1 MSATPF
7 GVLAAVG
14 VDPNQLLRSAGFA
27 GLLAV
32 VFAESGILLGFFLP
46 GDSLLFTAGLLTAT
60 TNVLPPL
67 PILLVACSLAAIAG
81 DQVGYLIG
89 RRFGPGIF
97 DRPDSRLF
105 RHEYLE
111 RAEAFFERHG
121 SKTIVL
127 ARFVP
132 IVRTF
137 APVVAGAS
145 RMDHRRFTIYNVIG
159 GTLWASGMLTLGWIL
174 GKRFPGIG
182 DYLDVAVVV
191 IVLVSVIPLAIEYLR
206 HRSASPGDPGD

>member
-1 MSATPF
+1 MIATQ
-7 GVLAAVG
+7 VLAAIG
-14 VDPNQLLRSAGFA
+14 IDPNQLIRNAGFA

-67 PILLVACSLAAIAG
+67 PVLLVGCSLAAVVG

-105 RHEYLE
+105 KREFLT
-111 RAEAFFERHG
+111 RAESFFERHG
-121 SKTIVL
+121 PKTIVL

-145 RMDHRRFTIYNVIG
+145 HMSHRRFTIYNVIG
-159 GTLWASGMLTLGWIL
+159 GVAWACGMLTLGWVL

-182 DYLDVAVVV
+182 NYLDVAVVV
-191 IVLVSVIPLAIEYLR
+191 IVLVSLIPIAIEYLR
-206 HRSASPGDPGD
+206 HRSALNRDQQG